1 MVVELYTFPFPPQKT
16 SKFLHPEK
24 TQPHFHTPLTPSH
37 RTRCVLF
44 LRLLCVCVC
53 RPGGGGAARR
63 PRRCQCRRP
72 QWGNCAHEGRVLW
85 PRQGERGHTAGRERG
100 SSPHTHNMPLEGDE
114 TEGVGRKG
122 VSCDPS
128 RVGGAG
134 AWARVYFLGRR
145 LRGQW
150 GGSLWESPLKEEMTT
165 LHQRRSCSPFNAL
178 PSAVLN
184 V

>member
-1 MVVELYTFPFPPQKT
+1 MFVVQVVVALLNARADANAVT
-16 SKFLHPEK
+16 SDGRTALMRAALKGHDK
-24 TQPHFHTPLTPSH
+24 VRGGTQ
-37 RTRCVLF
+37 R
-44 LRLLCVCVC
+44 
-53 RPGGGGAARR
+53 
-63 PRRCQCRRP
+63 
-72 QWGNCAHEGRVLW
+72 
-85 PRQGERGHTAGRERG
+85 GERGVQV
-100 SSPHTHNMPLEGDE
+100 HTHTTCPWRSGRA
-114 TEGVGRKG
+114 EGVWGGGG

-128 RVGGAG
+128 RVAGAG

-150 GGSLWESPLKEEMTT
+150 GVGSLWESPLKEEMTT